1 MAKISDLQN
10 LEIVLPPMLEQ
21 LKIVQFMD
29 MAQHE
34 IKLLSQLITNKQ
46 QLMST
51 VLNQQIL
58 IHKLLYQK
66 WKLLVEEEKHIINLD
81 YL

>member
-58 IHKLLYQK
+58 IQMNKSNVTK
-66 WKLLVEEEKHIINLD
+66 EKR
-81 YL
+81 